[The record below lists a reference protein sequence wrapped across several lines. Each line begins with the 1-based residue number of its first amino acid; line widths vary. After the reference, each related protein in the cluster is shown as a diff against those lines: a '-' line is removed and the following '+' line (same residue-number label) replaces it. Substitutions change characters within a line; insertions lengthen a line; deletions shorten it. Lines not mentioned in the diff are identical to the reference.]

1 MVVDSFVM
9 VDPPTESTEELS
21 SAAEK
26 RGNVTVKEAV
36 QVPSTKIQV
45 EQILQLERERRRH
58 SEVGA
63 TV

>member
-21 SAAEK
+21 SVAEK